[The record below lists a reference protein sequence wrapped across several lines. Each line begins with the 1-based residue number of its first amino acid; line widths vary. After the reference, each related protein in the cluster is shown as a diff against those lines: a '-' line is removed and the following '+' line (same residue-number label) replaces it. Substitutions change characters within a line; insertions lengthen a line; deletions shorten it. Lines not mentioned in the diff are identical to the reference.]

1 MERRAEIC
9 VIANHNALP
18 WIQHSPTQPL
28 QKMSLKDELFRIY
41 GYIYRSVLPYGK
53 RRKGPVL
60 VPGRLGRGGRGPGSQ
75 LFLWSIWRSNNWILT
90 VSSKICGDCLY
101 ILMLS
106 K

>member
-1 MERRAEIC
+1 VERRAEIC

-28 QKMSLKDELFRIY
+28 QKTSLKDELFRIY

-60 VPGRLGRGGRGPGSQ
+60 VPGRLGRGVRASRWHCRD
-75 LFLWSIWRSNNWILT
+75 LWLQQAASRRA
-90 VSSKICGDCLY
+90 
-101 ILMLS
+101 LM
-106 K
+106 